1 MVYSALSVASDLD
14 KENISCEVVNCRFI
28 KPMDTAYL
36 NSIIKRGFDKIITI
50 EEGVINGGFGDG
62 VSSYLLENGYS
73 GSIKRLGLP
82 DSYVE
87 HGSRNQILNSL
98 SLDNDGIKNKIID
111 LYASAKE
118 EVLER

>member
-1 MVYSALSVASDLD
+1 
-14 KENISCEVVNCRFI
+14 
-28 KPMDTAYL
+28 MDTGYL

-50 EEGVINGGFGDG
+50 EEGVVNGGFGDG
-62 VSSYLLENGYS
+62 VSSYLLENGY
-73 GSIKRLGLP
+73 GGIIKRLGLP

-111 LYASAKE
+111 LFVSAKE
-118 EVLER
+118 KGSILER

>member
-1 MVYSALSVASDLD
+1 
-14 KENISCEVVNCRFI
+14 
-28 KPMDTAYL
+28 MDTAYL

-118 EVLER
+118 DVLER

>member
-1 MVYSALSVASDLD
+1 MSEEIILD
-14 KENISCEVVNCRFI
+14 DELN
-28 KPMDTAYL
+28 KPRDG
-36 NSIIKRGFDKIITI
+36 KDFDST
-50 EEGVINGGFGDG
+50 
-62 VSSYLLENGYS
+62 YQHLLENGY
-73 GSIKRLGLP
+73 GGAIKRLGLP

-118 EVLER
+118 EVIER

>member
-1 MVYSALSVASDLD
+1 
-14 KENISCEVVNCRFI
+14 
-28 KPMDTAYL
+28 MDMAYL

-62 VSSYLLENGYS
+62 ISSYLLENSYRGV
-73 GSIKRLGLP
+73 IKRLGLP

-87 HGSRNQILNSL
+87 HGSRDQILNSL

-111 LYASAKE
+111 LFVNAKE
-118 EVLER
+118 EVIER

>member
-1 MVYSALSVASDLD
+1 MS
-14 KENISCEVVNCRFI
+14 
-28 KPMDTAYL
+28 YL

-62 VSSYLLENGYS
+62 VSSYLLENGYR
-73 GSIKRLGLP
+73 GAIKRLGLP

-111 LYASAKE
+111 LYASTKE